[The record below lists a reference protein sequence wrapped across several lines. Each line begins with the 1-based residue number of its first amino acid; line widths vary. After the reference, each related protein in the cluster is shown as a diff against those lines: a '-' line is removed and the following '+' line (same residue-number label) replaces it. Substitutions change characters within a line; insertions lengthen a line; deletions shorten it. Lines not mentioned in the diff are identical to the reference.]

1 MIRKLRLNRRSSRKK
16 KLNKQKVEEERGVL
30 KLSLIEIKAEKCL
43 VLDMTNRSFPLI
55 LSNVQSIKNK

>member
-30 KLSLIEIKAEKCL
+30 KLSLIEIKAEKSL

>member
-30 KLSLIEIKAEKCL
+30 KLSLIEIKAEKSL
-43 VLDMTNRSFPLI
+43 VLDMTNRSFLLI